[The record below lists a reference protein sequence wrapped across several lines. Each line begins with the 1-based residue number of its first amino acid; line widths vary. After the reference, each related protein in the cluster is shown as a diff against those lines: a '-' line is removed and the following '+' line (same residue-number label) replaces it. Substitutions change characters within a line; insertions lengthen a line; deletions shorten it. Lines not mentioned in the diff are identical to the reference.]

1 MYAARSRSWCE
12 GTSASAGASRKVGA
26 NSRDSR
32 IGTQDTGWVREFYEG
47 RALARMRWP
56 RLVSTTGGSRDSRLG
71 LGSALTGHLLRLG
84 HQDLDDLLLRDPVLL
99 HLAAHDELPVPLARG
114 DPEVCLPG
122 LARAVHHAAHH
133 GHADGRLEPLLLE
146 GLVHLLGEAQDVHL
160 GPAAG
165 RTGHQVQPPLLQS
178 KRLQDPR

>member
-26 NSRDSR
+26 NSRESR
-32 IGTQDTGWVREFYEG
+32 IGTQDTGWVGESYEG
-47 RALARMRWP
+47 RAMAKIRWP
-56 RLVSTTGGSRDSRLG
+56 GLVSYTSGSRDSRLG
-71 LGSALTGHLLRLG
+71 LGGALRRHLLRLR

-122 LARAVHHAAHH
+122 LARAVYHAA
-133 GHADGRLEPLLLE
+133 
-146 GLVHLLGEAQDVHL
+146 
-160 GPAAG
+160 
-165 RTGHQVQPPLLQS
+165 
-178 KRLQDPR
+178 